1 MRCRGWYDDYS
12 QTCTLLS
19 LKKKKLN
26 KQQNRQNLKIAN
38 AHINN
43 MKIDNIAF
51 VKLEMQKKWKR
62 TNFNAVTALSSS
74 MDSYGIV
81 SAECSINFLGVI
93 GQICGGKMLKNSSL
107 VVIHVQLMHISN
119 PLTIHLSD

>member
-1 MRCRGWYDDYS
+1 MH
-12 QTCTLLS
+12 TFK

-81 SAECSINFLGVI
+81 SAECSINFLGVMSKI
-93 GQICGGKMLKNSSL
+93 YEKKNMHKNSSPYY
-107 VVIHVQLMHISN
+107 MFN
-119 PLTIHLSD
+119 